1 MRRRRVTKT
10 EIVMRRGRWEEE
22 NGRTLSFWS
31 WGNGV

>member
-10 EIVMRRGRWEEE
+10 EIMVRRGRLEEGD
-22 NGRTLSFWS
+22 GRTLSFWS